1 MLDNL
6 RDRIT
11 KALGSLR
18 GNRKLTETTI
28 DSTLRQVRR
37 ALLEADVAL
46 PVAREFV
53 EQVRTRTMD
62 AEVMSSLT
70 PEQTVISIVHEELT
84 RMLGD
89 ANVPVNQA
97 GSGPS
102 VILIA
107 GLQGSGK
114 TTSAAKLARLLKEQ
128 QNKTVLLVSVDIY
141 RPAAIDQLRTLA
153 GSVGAQFW
161 EADVSLKPEAIAKSA
176 VAHARQSSI
185 DYVIVDSAGRLHV
198 DAQMMDE
205 IQRVQRV
212 ISPHETL
219 FVIDA
224 MIGQDAV
231 NSASAFDEALDLTG
245 VVVTKLDSDTRGG
258 ALLSVRQ
265 VTGKPVKFIGVGE
278 GIEALEQFHP
288 ERIASRIIGMGDM
301 LTLIESVQQKADED
315 KAKQLERKFKTGRRL
330 DLADYRDQIEMTLD
344 MGGVASLA
352 KMIPG
357 LSSEKM
363 PDLSGADKDMR
374 REIAII
380 NSMTVRERQHPAI
393 IRASRR
399 ARIASGSGVEVRY
412 VSQLL
417 RKYEKL
423 QKSMKKMSRQ
433 KGKMQIPGMDD
444 LRNRFPMQ

>member
-53 EQVRTRTMD
+53 EQVRVRTMD
-62 AEVMSSLT
+62 VEVMSSLT

-84 RMLGD
+84 RVLGD
-89 ANVPVNQA
+89 ANVPVSQA
-97 GSGPS
+97 SSGPS

-161 EADVSLKPEAIAKSA
+161 ETDAGLKPEAIAKSA

-245 VVVTKLDSDTRGG
+245 IVVTKLDSDTRGG
-258 ALLSVRQ
+258 ALVSVRQ

-288 ERIASRIIGMGDM
+288 NELHRALSAWV
-301 LTLIESVQQKADED
+301 TC
-315 KAKQLERKFKTGRRL
+315 
-330 DLADYRDQIEMTLD
+330 
-344 MGGVASLA
+344 SL
-352 KMIPG
+352 
-357 LSSEKM
+357 
-363 PDLSGADKDMR
+363 
-374 REIAII
+374 
-380 NSMTVRERQHPAI
+380 
-393 IRASRR
+393 
-399 ARIASGSGVEVRY
+399 
-412 VSQLL
+412 
-417 RKYEKL
+417 
-423 QKSMKKMSRQ
+423 
-433 KGKMQIPGMDD
+433 
-444 LRNRFPMQ
+444 

>member
-1 MLDNL
+1 MLDTL

-11 KALGSLR
+11 NALGSLR
-18 GNRKLTETTI
+18 GNRKLTESTI
-28 DSTLRQVRR
+28 ETTLRQVRR

-46 PVAREFV
+46 PVAREFID
-53 EQVRTRTMD
+53 QVKIRTMD
-62 AEVMSSLT
+62 SEVLNSLT
-70 PEQTVISIVHEELT
+70 PEQTIISIVHEELT
-84 RMLGD
+84 RVLGD
-89 ANVPVNQA
+89 SNTPINQA
-97 GSGPS
+97 DSGPS

-114 TTSAAKLARLLKEQ
+114 TTTAAKLARVLKDQ
-128 QNKTVLLVSVDIY
+128 QNKSVLLTSVDIY

-153 GSVGAQFW
+153 GSVGAEFW
-161 EADVSLKPEAIAKSA
+161 ETDTDKKPESIAKAA
-176 VAHARQSSI
+176 VTHARKSAI
-185 DYVIVDSAGRLHV
+185 DFVIVDSAGRLHV
-198 DAQMMDE
+198 DQEMMNE
-205 IQRVQRV
+205 IQRVHQV
-212 ISPHETL
+212 ISPNETI

-231 NSASAFDEALDLTG
+231 NSASAFNEALELTG

-278 GIEALEQFHP
+278 SIEALEPFHP
-288 ERIASRIIGMGDM
+288 DRIASRIIGMGDV
-301 LTLIESVQQKADED
+301 LTLIESVQNKADED
-315 KAKQLERKFKTGRRL
+315 KAKKLEKKFRAGRRL
-330 DLADYRDQIEMTLD
+330 DLADYRDQIQMTLD
-344 MGGVASLA
+344 MGGIASLA

-357 LSSEKM
+357 LSAEKM
-363 PDLSGADKDMR
+363 PDLSGADKEVR

-380 NSMTVRERQHPAI
+380 NSMTPRERQHPAI

-399 ARIASGSGVEVRY
+399 ARIASGSGVEIRY

-423 QKSMKKMSRQ
+423 QKTMKKMGRQ
-433 KGKMQIPGMDD
+433 KGKMQIPGMDE
-444 LRNRFPMQ
+444 LKNRFPMQ